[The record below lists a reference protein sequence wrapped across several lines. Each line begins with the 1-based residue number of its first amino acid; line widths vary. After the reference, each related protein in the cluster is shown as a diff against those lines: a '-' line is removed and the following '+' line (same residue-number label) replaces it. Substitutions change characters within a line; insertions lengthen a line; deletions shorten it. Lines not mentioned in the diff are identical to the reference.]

1 MIETFVVNF
10 PTILTLSRLILSPLI
25 MPLLLI
31 TFLPVNRL
39 EINFVLAIIF
49 LGFSVT
55 DFLDGYLARHFS
67 QETALGK
74 LLDPIADKFLVYSTL
89 IALVHTH
96 KLYFFW
102 AIIIIGREFFVMGL
116 REIALHHGFNVSVST
131 AGKLKTVIQILFP
144 FRLSYSILQNILP
157 QRHLF
162 GTSLKRFWL

>member
-1 MIETFVVNF
+1 
-10 PTILTLSRLILSPLI
+10 

-55 DFLDGYLARHFS
+55 DFLDGYLARHFH

-89 IALVHTH
+89 IDSSIPINFTFSGPL
-96 KLYFFW
+96 LLLEENF
-102 AIIIIGREFFVMGL
+102 
-116 REIALHHGFNVSVST
+116 
-131 AGKLKTVIQILFP
+131 
-144 FRLSYSILQNILP
+144 LSWV
-157 QRHLF
+157 F
-162 GTSLKRFWL
+162 EK